1 MPVPAAVPAVQ
12 DDEFSRILAE
22 RAVTPVFQPI
32 VSLDDGLTVGFEA
45 LVRGPEGSRFAT
57 PDALFAEAERRGAVV
72 ELDWI
77 CGSAA
82 CAAALDAGLDVPL
95 FLNVEPETFG
105 TPPPPE
111 LADAFAQAA
120 GRLDLV
126 IEVTERVVRDPA
138 SLIRSVVGARRARS
152 RIALDDVGVDP
163 ASLGM
168 MALVRP
174 DVIKLDRSLVQGRS
188 AEWAQAF
195 VVNAVLTEAGR
206 TGAAVLAEGIETS
219 EHLGTARGM
228 GARLGQGW
236 LFGRPGPLPATVVR
250 SAFSLP
256 RVAELPSGSVTPF
269 GVVEDR
275 VPIAE
280 VTDQMLV
287 PIGRLLEQ
295 MALRTDDATMF
306 FATVPDRQIDG
317 ETRLTFN
324 HIARRGVT
332 VTAYGPELVEP
343 GTGIQAVSVPTGD
356 PLTAERVVIVI
367 GSYFAAA
374 LVARTHPAA
383 EGAAAAEPTYD
394 IALTYDRLLVIEA
407 ARTLIDRIPPL
418 PHGFGHPRV

>member
-1 MPVPAAVPAVQ
+1 MSGPAAVSDDQ
-12 DDEFSRILAE
+12 DDEFSRILAH
-22 RAVTPVFQPI
+22 RAVEPVFQPI
-32 VSLDDGLTVGFEA
+32 VSLEDGLTVGFEA
-45 LVRGPEGSRFAT
+45 LIRGPEGSRFCT
-57 PDALFAEAERRGAVV
+57 PDALFAEAARRGAVV

-77 CGSAA
+77 CGTAA
-82 CAAALDAGLDVPL
+82 CEAALAADLEVPL

-105 TPPPPE
+105 STPPPE
-111 LADAFAQAA
+111 FAGSFARA
-120 GRLDLV
+120 SSRLDLV

-138 SLIRSVVGARRARS
+138 ALIRSVVGARRARG

-163 ASLGM
+163 TSLGM

-174 DVIKLDRSLVQGRS
+174 DVIKLDRALVQGRS

-206 TGAAVLAEGIETS
+206 TGAAVLAEGIETA
-219 EHLGTARGM
+219 EHLGTARAM

-236 LFGRPGPLPATVVR
+236 LFGRPGPLPAAVER
-250 SAFSLP
+250 APFALP
-256 RVAELPSGSVTPF
+256 RVTELPSGSVTPY
-269 GVVEDR
+269 GVVRDR

-280 VTDQMLV
+280 VTSQMLV

-306 FATVPDRQIDG
+306 FATVPELDG
-317 ETRLTFN
+317 DTRLTFN

-332 VTAYGPELVEP
+332 VTAYGPDLVAP
-343 GTGIQAVSVPTGD
+343 GPGIQAVPLAADD
-356 PLTAERVVIVI
+356 PLAAERVVIVI

-374 LVARTHPAA
+374 LVARVHGPAVA
-383 EGAAAAEPTYD
+383 TAGAEPTYD

-418 PHGFGHPRV
+418 PHGFGHSA